1 MLKFAND
8 FIAAIKNYDLIHTM
22 SKKIEVENA
31 LIQCAMS
38 VAGRKNNNKVKSL
51 KGGEKIAR
59 LLLLAQEEQDKHTKN
74 VGDGIDDARRRQ
86 RLAIRTVSRLSNIC
100 TAYHYVSN
108 CKDDSENNSFRRWLS
123 MRNIN

>member
-59 LLLLAQEEQDKHTKN
+59 LLLLAQEEGAN
-74 VGDGIDDARRRQ
+74 
-86 RLAIRTVSRLSNIC
+86 
-100 TAYHYVSN
+100 
-108 CKDDSENNSFRRWLS
+108 
-123 MRNIN
+123 M